1 MKRKSSVSSRD
12 VAREA
17 GVSQATVSYILN
29 NVSDV
34 KIKPETRQAV
44 LDAVKKLNYHPNQIA
59 RGMKLKKSMSV
70 GVVTD
75 RNVTNFYFMKALE
88 GIRDGLQEDNY
99 SITLLFNKHEGIEEA
114 EFIKYYSS
122 NRIDGII
129 FAFASVGDGEIEYM
143 DNIGLPYVIVDTHP
157 SGRNVHEVCTDHLA
171 YIQNVIGYFKSK
183 GVQNVAYTGPV
194 PKCRADRRLEAF
206 KNALAFHGYELKE
219 DFIIRSTFDDNEVC
233 KAIKGLF
240 EDNYCKPDAILAG
253 SPRFGMLTVKSC
265 QMLDIKIPEDVRIIA
280 VGSSNFFD
288 LIHPPLSSIELPLYD
303 MGFKAAQMLLEI
315 INGGDMEMTLILP
328 SELILRES
336 S

>member
-1 MKRKSSVSSRD
+1 MKRKNSVSSKD

-29 NVSDV
+29 NVQNV

-59 RGMKLKKSMSV
+59 RGMKLKRSMSV

-99 SITLLFNKHEGIEEA
+99 SITLLFNKHEDTGEA
-114 EFIKYYSS
+114 EFIKYYNS
-122 NRIDGII
+122 NRIDGVI
-129 FAFASVGDGEIEYM
+129 FAFASVEDSQIEYLNNM
-143 DNIGLPYVIVDTHP
+143 GVPYVIIGTYSTERDVY
-157 SGRNVHEVCTDHLA
+157 EVCTDHLD

-183 GVQNVAYTGPV
+183 GVQNIAYVGPT

-206 KNALAFHGYELKE
+206 KNAMAFHNYDLREN
-219 DFIIRSTFDDNEVC
+219 FIVRSTFNNNEIY
-233 KAIKGLF
+233 KSIKGLF
-240 EDNYCKPDAILAG
+240 TDDIYKPDAIIAG
-253 SPRFGMLTVKSC
+253 SPRFGMLAVKC
-265 QMLDIKIPEDVRIIA
+265 CHMLSIKIPNEVRIVAI
-280 VGSSNFFD
+280 GSSKYFD
-288 LIHPPLSSIELPLYD
+288 IIYPSISSIELPLYD
-303 MGFKAAQMLLEI
+303 MGFKAAQMFLEI
-315 INGGDMEMTLILP
+315 IKGADVEKTAVLP
-328 SELILRES
+328 SEIIERES